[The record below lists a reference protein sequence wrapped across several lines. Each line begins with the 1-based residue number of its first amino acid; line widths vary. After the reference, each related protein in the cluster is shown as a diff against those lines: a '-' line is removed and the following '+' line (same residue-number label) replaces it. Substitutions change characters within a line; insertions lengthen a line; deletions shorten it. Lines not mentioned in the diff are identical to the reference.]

1 MTTEAWLGPVIGGAG
16 VAVLVLVVVLWQLH
30 RLRAALAPR
39 DDGGALLLLQQQL
52 DALRGQLGTG
62 LSGQS
67 QAMSQQLAQLTSQ
80 MNDRLRESLE
90 VVQRSQASVGERL
103 EGTARVVGEV
113 QRGLGELREAT
124 AKVFEVGR
132 SVNQLHDIL
141 KAPKL
146 RGGLGEL
153 LLADLLSQVLPAE
166 HVSLQH
172 GFKSGERVDAAIR
185 LGNGLVP
192 IDAKFPLEDFR
203 RLLEAPDDETRAR
216 IKKAFVARVRKH
228 VDDVAAKYILPDEQ
242 TYDFALMYIP
252 AENVFYEAI
261 VRDDGRELA
270 SYALER
276 KVVPVSPNTLYAYL
290 QAIVLGL
297 RGLRIEAQAQEV
309 MSQLGRL
316 AGDLGK
322 LREDMRLVG
331 KHLGNAQQVFAS
343 AERRLDRFEQRLAV
357 ATGDEPA
364 VVEREPPAVER
375 KVAQLEL
382 RVPGAASS

>member
-1 MTTEAWLGPVIGGAG
+1 MEAWLGPVIGAGIGLAG
-16 VAVLVLVVVLWQLH
+16 VVLVGLIVRSQV
-30 RLRAALAPR
+30 RASLARR
-39 DDGGALLLLQQQL
+39 DDGGAILLLQQQL
-52 DALRGQLGTG
+52 DALRGQLGAGFTG
-62 LSGQS
+62 QT
-67 QAMSQQLAQLTSQ
+67 QAMSQHLSQLTTQ
-80 MNDRLRESLE
+80 VNDRLRESLE
-90 VVQRSQASVGERL
+90 VVQRSQANVGERL
-103 EGTARVVGEV
+103 DNTARVVGDV

-153 LLADLLSQVLPAE
+153 LLAELLAQVLPAE

-172 GFKSGERVDAAIR
+172 GFRSGERVDAAIR
-185 LGNGLVP
+185 LGDGLVP

-203 RLLEAPDDETRAR
+203 RLLEAPDDDTRAR

-228 VDDVAAKYILPDEQ
+228 IDDVAAKYILPDEQ

-261 VRDDGRELA
+261 VRDDGRELT

-276 KVVPVSPNTLYAYL
+276 KVIPVSPNTLYAYL

-309 MSQLGRL
+309 ISQLGRL
-316 AGDLGK
+316 GGDLGK

-357 ATGDEPA
+357 ATGDEPGA
-364 VVEREPPAVER
+364 GERPAVDR

>member
-1 MTTEAWLGPVIGGAG
+1 MTTGAWPVVVG
-16 VAVLVLVVVLWQLH
+16 VAVMVAAAVLVVVWQL
-30 RLRAALAPR
+30 RVALAR
-39 DDGGALLLLQQQL
+39 RDDDGGGLLLLQQQL
-52 DALRGQLGTG
+52 DALRGQIGAG

-67 QAMSQQLAQLTSQ
+67 QALGQQLAQLTTHV
-80 MNDRLRESLE
+80 NDRLRESLD

-103 EGTARVVGEV
+103 DNTARVVGDV

-153 LLADLLSQVLPAE
+153 LLGDLLAQVLPSE
-166 HVSLQH
+166 HIVMQH
-172 GFKSGERVDAAIR
+172 AFRSGERVDAAIK
-185 LGNGLVP
+185 LGDGLVP

-203 RLLEAPDDETRAR
+203 RLIDAPDDDARSRAR
-216 IKKAFVARVRKH
+216 RAFVARVRKH
-228 VDDVAAKYILPDEQ
+228 VDDVAAKYVLPDEG

-261 VRDDGRELA
+261 VRDETRELNA
-270 SYALER
+270 YALDR
-276 KVVPVSPNTLYAYL
+276 KVIPVSPNTLYAYL
-290 QAIVLGL
+290 QAIALGL

-309 MSQLGRL
+309 MGQLGRL

-322 LREDMRLVG
+322 VRDDMRLAG
-331 KHLGNAQQVFAS
+331 KHLGNAQQCFGS
-343 AERRLDRFEQRLAV
+343 AERRLDKFEQRLAV
-357 ATGDEPA
+357 VTGDESPA
-364 VVEREPPAVER
+364 PERNVT
-375 KVAQLEL
+375 QLEL
-382 RVPGAASS
+382 RVPGAAS

>member
-1 MTTEAWLGPVIGGAG
+1 MTMEAWLGPVIGGTA
-16 VAVLVLVVVLWQLH
+16 VAVVVVVVVWGV
-30 RLRAALAPR
+30 REIRASVSRR

-67 QAMSQQLAQLTSQ
+67 QAMTQQLAQLTTQ
-80 MNDRLRESLE
+80 VNDRLRESLE

-153 LLADLLSQVLPAE
+153 LLADLLGQVLPAE

-185 LGNGLVP
+185 LGDGLVP

-357 ATGDEPA
+357 ATGDEP
-364 VVEREPPAVER
+364 PAVES

-382 RVPGAASS
+382 RVPGAAS

>member
-1 MTTEAWLGPVIGGAG
+1 VTTEVWLAPVVGAGIGLVG
-16 VAVLVLVVVLWQLH
+16 VAVVGWILRSQ
-30 RLRAALAPR
+30 LRAALARR

-52 DALRGQLGTG
+52 DALRGQLGAG
-62 LSGQS
+62 LSGHS
-67 QAMSQQLAQLTSQ
+67 QAMGQHLSQLTNQ
-80 MNDRLRESLE
+80 VNERLRESLE

-103 EGTARVVGEV
+103 DNTARVVGDV

-132 SVNQLHDIL
+132 SVNQLQDIL

-153 LLADLLSQVLPAE
+153 LLADLLAQVLPAE

-185 LGNGLVP
+185 LGDGLVP

-203 RLLEAPDDETRAR
+203 RLLEAPDDDAR
-216 IKKAFVARVRKH
+216 VRIRKAFVARVRKH
-228 VDDVAAKYILPDEQ
+228 VDDVAVKYILPDEQ

-276 KVVPVSPNTLYAYL
+276 KVIPVSPNTLYAYL

-297 RGLRIEAQAQEV
+297 RGLRIESQAQEV

-331 KHLGNAQQVFAS
+331 KHLGNAQQVFSS

-364 VVEREPPAVER
+364 PVER